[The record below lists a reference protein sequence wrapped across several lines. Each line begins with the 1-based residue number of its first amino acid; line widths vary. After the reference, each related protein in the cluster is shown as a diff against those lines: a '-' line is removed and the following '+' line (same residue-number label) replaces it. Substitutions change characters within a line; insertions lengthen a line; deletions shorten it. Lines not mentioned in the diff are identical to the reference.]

1 MGRVLKLRGC
11 WWGIHLVHST
21 RLCMNVL
28 RKKRGY
34 SLTRDAI
41 PRNSRESA
49 CKARKKVMGQSK
61 LRIKVSLCQF
71 HSRQMSWVDEII
83 AKYSFGKILY
93 WEVDEYPSL
102 HVAIDTHA
110 NQIYPRVWIKQPW
123 PWPWYS
129 PQYFISLC
137 ENPHLNE
144 WILMNQH
151 TSMFQWFLFTWT
163 NDRIPSKLSKFTYSM
178 KKTMFQDDFMNML
191 VSCPPMISIVKQ

>member
-83 AKYSFGKILY
+83 SQVQFRKNTVLRSWWVSIAACGDRYTCKPNLPKGMNKATLTMTLILAAILY
-93 WEVDEYPSL
+93 FTMWKPTFEWMNINESTYQHVPVIFVHVDKWQDSVKVIEVYLQHEKNNVSGWFYE
-102 HVAIDTHA
+102 HV
-110 NQIYPRVWIKQPW
+110 
-123 PWPWYS
+123 S
-129 PQYFISLC
+129 
-137 ENPHLNE
+137 
-144 WILMNQH
+144 
-151 TSMFQWFLFTWT
+151 
-163 NDRIPSKLSKFTYSM
+163 
-178 KKTMFQDDFMNML
+178 
-191 VSCPPMISIVKQ
+191 

>member
-83 AKYSFGKILY
+83 SQVQFRKNTVLRSWWVSIAACG
-93 WEVDEYPSL
+93 D
-102 HVAIDTHA
+102 
-110 NQIYPRVWIKQPW
+110 RC
-123 PWPWYS
+123 S
-129 PQYFISLC
+129 PQYFISLR

-144 WILMNQH
+144 WKFMNQH

-178 KKTMFQDDFMNML
+178 KKTMFHDDFMNML